1 MTCGH
6 RRRRPVLAVL
16 AVLAAVLI
24 AGGYG
29 LMAGT
34 AHGHADAM
42 RAMQT
47 SREITRTSYE
57 EGPEMTLKEFMNDP
71 GLIAAVREQLVAT
84 YEGVPGVRAPDP
96 EEVID
101 EAVRSIRLE
110 TIDRIGEQAT
120 CNHVDDCRAR
130 AVVLE
135 RFAAW
140 METDQP

>member
-1 MTCGH
+1 MTCSH

-16 AVLAAVLI
+16 GVLAAVLI

-42 RAMQT
+42 KINQ
-47 SREITRTSYE
+47 EITRTSYE
-57 EGPEMTLKEFMNDP
+57 EGPEMTLKEFMTDP
-71 GLIAAVREQLVAT
+71 GLVAAVRDQLTASF
-84 YEGVPGVRAPDP
+84 EGVPGVRAPDP

-101 EAVRSIRLE
+101 EAIRSIRLE
-110 TIDRIGEQAT
+110 TLDRIGEQAT
-120 CNHVDDCRAR
+120 CNHVDDCRAK

-135 RFAAW
+135 RFSAW
-140 METDQP
+140 LETTQP